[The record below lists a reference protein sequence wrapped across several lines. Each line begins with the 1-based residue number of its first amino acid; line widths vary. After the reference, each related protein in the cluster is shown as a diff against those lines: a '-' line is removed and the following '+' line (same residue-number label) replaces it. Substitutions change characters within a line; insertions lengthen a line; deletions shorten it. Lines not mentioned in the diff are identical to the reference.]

1 MTRKDFAAR
10 LRRKLLANTRT
21 FITMQAAIIVF
32 PGTNRERDA
41 AMALERVIGVK
52 PHMVWHADNDLPK
65 VDLIVLPGG
74 FSHGDYLRTGAMA
87 AHAPIM
93 REVADRAKKGVRVW
107 GICNGF
113 QILCEAR
120 LLPGVLM
127 RNASL
132 KFICKQVSLKV
143 ANADSDF
150 TRLCKPEQEIRAIIA
165 HGDGNYFA
173 DADTI
178 KKVED
183 NGQVAFRYCQNP
195 NGSLNDIAGVYN
207 KNRNVLGMMPHPE
220 DVVEPLHGC
229 TDGTVLFKSLAEAL
243 G

>member
-1 MTRKDFAAR
+1 
-10 LRRKLLANTRT
+10 
-21 FITMQAAIIVF
+21 MQAAIIVF

-41 AMALERVIGVK
+41 AMALERVTGVK
-52 PHMVWHADNDLPK
+52 PHLVWHADRDLPK
-65 VDLIVLPGG
+65 VDLIILPGG

-93 REVADRAKKGVRVW
+93 REVADRAKKGVHVW

-120 LLPGVLM
+120 LLPGVLL
-127 RNASL
+127 RNAGL
-132 KFICKQVSLKV
+132 KFICKQVTLKV
-143 ANADSDF
+143 ASNDSDF
-150 TRLCKPEQEIRAIIA
+150 ARLCQQDQEIRAIIA

-173 DADTI
+173 DAETI
-178 KKVED
+178 KKIED
-183 NGQVAFRYCQNP
+183 NGQVAFRYCRNP

-220 DVVEPLHGC
+220 DAVEPLHGS
-229 TDGTVLFKSLAEAL
+229 TDGAVLFKSLAQAL
-243 G
+243 A